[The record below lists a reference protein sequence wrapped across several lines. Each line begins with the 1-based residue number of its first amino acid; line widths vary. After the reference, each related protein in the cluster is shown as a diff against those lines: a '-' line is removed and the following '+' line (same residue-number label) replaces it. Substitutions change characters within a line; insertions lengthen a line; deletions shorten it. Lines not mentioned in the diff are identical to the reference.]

1 MMNNWLITKSAGDE
15 TSFTVVPIPAM
26 LGIGLSYESATRY
39 ALQLSDQAQ
48 TIAAQAAEIERL
60 RSELQEKN
68 KFVSDAIS
76 ACSKSGLE
84 IGRLREALEFYAN
97 PDTYRQLMEK
107 EPYGE
112 TWIDTPKGSPLD
124 IQDMD
129 DLGAGVIA
137 REALQPQEAENE
149 THA

>member
-1 MMNNWLITKSAGDE
+1 MDTPLDPIDKVVYIFIENNFGQRLCHSEHTPQLRE
-15 TSFTVVPIPAM
+15 M
-26 LGIGLSYESATRY
+26 LSNHGAEKDKAIES
-39 ALQLSDQAQ
+39 
-48 TIAAQAAEIERL
+48 QAAEIERL
-60 RSELQEKN
+60 KSELQEKN

-129 DLGAGVIA
+129 ELGAGVIA
-137 REALQPQEAENE
+137 REALQPQEVEN
-149 THA
+149 A